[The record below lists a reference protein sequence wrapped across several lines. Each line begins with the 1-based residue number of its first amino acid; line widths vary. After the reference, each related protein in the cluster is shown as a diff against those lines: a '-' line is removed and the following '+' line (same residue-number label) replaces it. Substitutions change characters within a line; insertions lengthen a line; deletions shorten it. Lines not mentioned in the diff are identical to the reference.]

1 MMPPSLTMPI
11 LWAQIFLSEFLL
23 GLHVFWNLSYQNF
36 WVWSSAS
43 NLHDYNGKDCGCWVR
58 FNDCRRA
65 EMHVPR
71 HWPLHWTTWMNGSV
85 QVTSRHLYNCNRA
98 SIRSCK
104 PVIDVYV
111 AARMS
116 MIDSS
121 AASAD
126 EAQVAICD
134 ATNSTN
140 ERRDFLVCSCNFKD
154 MRRLYPLNCC
164 WFHVKVAK
172 PGCDSRSFSGCRGKG
187 YMGGGNIFSLRVS
200 LQMKEF
206 WSRTTDTRWC
216 TALTTEIK
224 TLRRQVA
231 CRIIIYTHHE
241 NNGTT
246 LRVLPNVLTQRKQ

>member
-1 MMPPSLTMPI
+1 MMPPSLTMQI
-11 LWAQIFLSEFLL
+11 LWAHIFLSEFLL

-43 NLHDYNGKDCGCWVR
+43 NLHNYNGKDCGCWVP

-85 QVTSRHLYNCNRA
+85 QVTSRHIYNCNRA

-154 MRRLYPLNCC
+154 MRRLYPLNYC
-164 WFHVKVAK
+164 WIHVKVAK
-172 PGCDSRSFSGCRGKG
+172 PGCDSRFFLAAEGKDTWAVAIYFHWESHYRWRNFG
-187 YMGGGNIFSLRVS
+187 AE
-200 LQMKEF
+200 LQIQDDVQPWLQKSKPWEG
-206 WSRTTDTRWC
+206 RLL
-216 TALTTEIK
+216 A
-224 TLRRQVA
+224 A
-231 CRIIIYTHHE
+231 
-241 NNGTT
+241 
-246 LRVLPNVLTQRKQ
+246 